1 MSRLSRLMTTLA
13 LAVFLAVSFLSSC
26 CFAVNYNCTYELLNH
41 PDGSTRYQLTVSVT
55 SSLYNYY
62 QSADHKSYSYNDLA
76 KFVTPVSL
84 FPVADSLWS
93 IYSDDE
99 DFANGVLMI
108 AHQIPYEESVP
119 QKYPVETIVENEG
132 DCDLLSFIAASVM
145 KAGGLDVV
153 LLYYE
158 TESHMNVGVNLSHE
172 PKDARSA
179 LYYRNYDG
187 KRYYVAECTGGNWE
201 NGWRVG
207 ECPDTLKHASVRV
220 ITLDKCEQSSPERV
234 SSSCGIL
241 FPSSISLTLSS
252 ITLILENSILINGSI
267 SPTHPNQNVTIYISS
282 DGTSWNFL
290 TIVETDSNGQYSY
303 VWTPKSAGTYYVWT
317 SWSGDVD
324 HLGADSDV
332 CAFTVVPMAHNVTFR
347 VEDAAGNTL
356 ENAEVVLEG
365 VDGTVLTLYTD
376 GGGNIYLNK
385 IPYGTYSVTVYWH
398 GVKVSNESLN
408 VTSGYTHTISC
419 SVYDLTVEVKNVLD
433 IGVRG
438 AKLTVYREGEG
449 PVAQA
454 TTETAGKVT
463 FTQLPEDRYRVE
475 VLCIGATRSKTVSL
489 TNSTTEVFLGLW
501 DLTVYAMILGIG
513 IGIVII
519 IATAVLLNRD

>member
-1 MSRLSRLMTTLA
+1 MTTWVLP
-13 LAVFLAVSFLSSC
+13 VFLVVSFLPSR
-26 CFAVNYNCTYELLNH
+26 CFAVSYNCTYELLDH
-41 PDGSTRYQLTVSVT
+41 PDGSTRYRLRVSVT
-55 SSLYNYY
+55 SSLYDYY
-62 QSADHKSYSYNDLA
+62 QSEDHEIYSYGDLA
-76 KFVTPVSL
+76 KFVTPASL
-84 FPVADSLWS
+84 LPIADSLWS

-108 AHQIPYEESVP
+108 VHQIPYEESVP

-158 TESHMNVGVNLSHE
+158 AKSHMNVGVNLSHE
-172 PKDARSA
+172 PQDARSA
-179 LYYRNYDG
+179 PYYRNYDG

-207 ECPDTLKHASVRV
+207 ECPDTLKRASVRV
-220 ITLDKCEQSSPERV
+220 ITLEKCEQSSPERV
-234 SSSCGIL
+234 SSSYGVL
-241 FPSSISLTLSS
+241 LPSSISLTLSS
-252 ITLILENSILINGSI
+252 TTVILENSVLVNGSI
-267 SPTHPNQNVTIYISS
+267 SPTHPNQNVTIYLSS
-282 DGTSWNFL
+282 DGSSWNVL
-290 TIVETDSNGQYSY
+290 TIVETDSNGHYSY
-303 VWTPKSAGTYYVWT
+303 GWTPQSAGTHYVRA

-332 CAFTVVPMAHNVTFR
+332 CGLTVVPMAHGVTFR
-347 VEDAAGNTL
+347 VKDAAGNAL

-376 GGGNIYLNK
+376 GGGNVYLDK

-398 GVKVSNESLN
+398 GVKVGSESLN
-408 VTSGYTHTISC
+408 VTSGYTHAISC
-419 SVYDLTVEVKNVLD
+419 SVYDLTVEVRNVLD
-433 IGVRG
+433 MGVRG
-438 AKLTVYREGEG
+438 ARVTVYRKGEG

-475 VLCIGATRSKTVSL
+475 VLCIGATSSRTISL
-489 TNSTTEVFLGLW
+489 INSTTEAFLGLW
-501 DLTVYAMILGIG
+501 DLTMYAMTVG
-513 IGIVII
+513 IGIVIVI
-519 IATAVLLNRD
+519 VIAALPKKD